1 MDNNKS
7 FQTKMTEVFEF
18 NKIIENYVVVNNNI
32 NLNENLSLVYNQYN
46 VNLSNLFRDFLY
58 CDAKNK
64 NKQQCINDLSLGF
77 NKLRSDISKLLA
89 KQ

>member
-32 NLNENLSLVYNQYN
+32 NLNENLSLVYNKYN
-46 VNLSNLFRDFLY
+46 VNLRNLFLDFLY
-58 CDAKNK
+58 CDTNNK
-64 NKQQCINDLSLGF
+64 NKQQCINDLNLGF